1 MPRTLL
7 QRPAPPRSARAQ
19 RGAALLVAMLIV
31 TLVATLAAG
40 MVWQQWRSIEVEGAE
55 RARAQAGW
63 LIEGTTDW
71 ARIILREDA
80 RGSGGKANID
90 SPDESWG
97 IPLRDVKL
105 SDFLAAD
112 RDNTRATDLEATLS
126 GEIVDAQSRYNLR
139 NLINDEPEAAAKQLK
154 ILRRLCDVL
163 GLPMETATRI
173 FDGMNGASLA
183 EDQLDEEEAVTPGAP
198 LSPQRLDQL
207 TWLGLD
213 PDAVRR
219 LSPYVVILPGATP
232 INANTASSE
241 VLSAVI
247 EGLDRGT
254 AERLIRTR
262 PPGGYETLDAV
273 KKQLPDK
280 LVLEPTQVG
289 VSSSHFEITGE
300 LRYDQYVLRERTLVQ
315 RRGLD
320 VFVLRRERLSHE

>member
-1 MPRTLL
+1 MSRPSRVWPGHRART
-7 QRPAPPRSARAQ
+7 Q

-31 TLVATLAAG
+31 TLVATLASG
-40 MVWQQWRSIEVEGAE
+40 MVWQQWRAIEVESAD

-80 RGSGGKANID
+80 RGSGGKAAVD
-90 SPDESWG
+90 SPDENWG

-112 RDNTRATDLEATLS
+112 RDNTRSTDLDAVLS
-126 GEIVDAQSRYNLR
+126 GAIVDAQSRYNLR
-139 NLINDEPEAAAKQLK
+139 NLINDEPDEAEKQLK
-154 ILRRLCDVL
+154 VLRRLCDVL
-163 GLPMETATRI
+163 GLPMETAARI
-173 FDGMNGASLA
+173 AEGMNGASLA

-198 LSPQRLDQL
+198 LPPQRLEQL

-213 PDAVRR
+213 ADAVRR
-219 LSPYVVILPGATP
+219 LSPYVTILYGATP
-232 INANTASSE
+232 VNVNTASPE

-254 AERLIRTR
+254 AERLVRTR

-280 LVLEPTQVG
+280 LSLEGSQVG
-289 VSSSHFEITGE
+289 VSSNHFEITGE

-320 VFVLRRERLSHE
+320 VFVLSRERLSHE